1 MQQRSGVFTAEG
13 ESLLALVPFRDAL
26 DPDEKRKEIL
36 WIAITF
42 IIILAAWLAVV
53 MLFGYR
59 PLAAGLSYDEAVMA
73 VGVGVL
79 LVCAVLYLAAR
90 EREQRHTNHHLV
102 AQLGATVSDLDERV
116 RHLNGLCLTSAQL
129 IGSLESERI
138 SHLVVDAL
146 ADIMGTSSSL
156 VFVDEESGRPVY
168 NVSSPRSHH
177 SDASLRSTS
186 DHPRGGAHTP
196 RPQEQGSR
204 PAAWPIATLR
214 TDGRVTDLAAQ
225 IKAWNEFGY
234 VIAAPSS
241 VRRGLRGV
249 LIVRRSPSDPPFN
262 SHHLNTLTTFANM
275 ASKAFESSDLY
286 GELRESYLA
295 TIRSLIYSLDARDNY
310 AAAHGHRVAE
320 LAVRIAEHMGLPE
333 DMVRDLEIF
342 APLHDVGKIGIPD
355 TILLKSGPLTAQE
368 REACK
373 AHSIIGERIIRPLN
387 PGRGALALVRNH
399 HESWDGTGYPDELQA
414 EQIPL
419 LARVVQVAD
428 CYDALI
434 SERPYRPIMSEDEV
448 LVHFRV
454 NSGVKYDPSVVAAL
468 RDMLHQDRTVPAREA
483 QIPTPWGGASPPPR
497 GTGAGVISRV
507 GVPVWE

>member
-1 MQQRSGVFTAEG
+1 MP
-13 ESLLALVPFRDAL
+13 LAPFRDTL

-42 IIILAAWLAVV
+42 IVILATWLAIV

-59 PLAAGLSYDEAVMA
+59 PLSLGLTYDEAVMG
-73 VGVGVL
+73 VGLGVL
-79 LVCAVLYLAAR
+79 LVCAVLYLAVR
-90 EREQRHTNHHLV
+90 EQEQRHTNDRLLT
-102 AQLGATVSDLDERV
+102 QLSATASDLDERV

-129 IGSLESERI
+129 IGSVESERI

-146 ADIMGTSSSL
+146 ADIMGTFSSL
-156 VFVDEESGRPVY
+156 VFVDEESGRPIY
-168 NVSSPRSHH
+168 SVSSPRSHH
-177 SDASLRSTS
+177 SNATPRNGEEAASPRGVS
-186 DHPRGGAHTP
+186 DHRQASF
-196 RPQEQGSR
+196 R
-204 PAAWPIATLR
+204 AVWPVPTLR
-214 TDGRVTDLAAQ
+214 ADGRVADFAAQ
-225 IKAWNEFGY
+225 LKAWNQLEHL
-234 VIAAPSS
+234 IAAPAS
-241 VRRGLRGV
+241 VRKGLRAV
-249 LIVRRSPSDPPFN
+249 LLVRRSPTDPAFS

-333 DMVRDLEIF
+333 DMVRDLEVF

-355 TILLKSGPLTAQE
+355 AILLKTGPLTPQE

-399 HESWDGTGYPDELQA
+399 HESWDGTGYPDELQG

-434 SERPYRPIMSEDEV
+434 SERPYRPVMSEDEV
-448 LVHFRV
+448 LIHFRI
-454 NSGVKYDPSVVAAL
+454 NTNVKYDPSVVAAL
-468 RDMLHQDRTVPAREA
+468 RDMLHQDSTASA
-483 QIPTPWGGASPPPR
+483 QELPISI
-497 GTGAGVISRV
+497 TGARVIPHV
-507 GVPVWE
+507 GGPGSG

>member
-1 MQQRSGVFTAEG
+1 MP
-13 ESLLALVPFRDAL
+13 LAPFRDTL

-42 IIILAAWLAVV
+42 IVILATWLAVV

-59 PLAAGLSYDEAVMA
+59 PLSLGLSYDEAVMG

-79 LVCAVLYLAAR
+79 LVCAVLYLAVR
-90 EREQRHTNHHLV
+90 EQEQRHTNRYLLTR
-102 AQLGATVSDLDERV
+102 LGATVSDLDERV

-129 IGSLESERI
+129 IGSVESERI

-146 ADIMGTSSSL
+146 ADIMGTFSSL
-156 VFVDEESGRPVY
+156 VFVDEESGRPVH

-177 SDASLRSTS
+177 SDQGSTS
-186 DHPRGGAHTP
+186 DHRQASL
-196 RPQEQGSR
+196 R
-204 PAAWPIATLR
+204 AAWPVPTLR
-214 TDGRVTDLAAQ
+214 ADGRVADFAAQ
-225 IKAWNEFGY
+225 LKAWNELGY
-234 VIAAPSS
+234 VIAAPAS
-241 VRRGLRGV
+241 VRKGLRAV
-249 LIVRRSPSDPPFN
+249 LIVRRSPSDPPFS
-262 SHHLNTLTTFANM
+262 SHHLSTLTTFANM

-286 GELRESYLA
+286 AELRESYLA

-333 DMVRDLEIF
+333 DMVRDLEVF

-355 TILLKSGPLTAQE
+355 AILLKTGPLTAQE

-373 AHSIIGERIIRPLN
+373 AHSIIGERIIRPLD

-399 HESWDGTGYPDELQA
+399 HESWDGTGYPDELQG

-448 LVHFRV
+448 LIHFRI
-454 NSGVKYDPSVVAAL
+454 NSNVKYDPSVVAAL
-468 RDMLHQDRTVPAREA
+468 RDMLQLDRTPPAHATLRSTGEPS
-483 QIPTPWGGASPPPR
+483 ISI
-497 GTGAGVISRV
+497 TGAPVIRHV
-507 GVPVWE
+507 GGPGSE